1 MGAGTVKL
9 SAQGS
14 HAQATELG
22 VSEREAFRD
31 GFRRVGLQAPAGGS
45 REVVAVDLGRIA
57 YAEALAL
64 QRRLARARQLGE
76 APDML
81 LLCEHPPVVTL
92 GRASRPQHLLAGPA
106 ELARRGVACVE
117 VERGGDVTY
126 HGPGQ
131 LVGYPILDLRGHGED
146 LHRYLRTLEAVL
158 IGVAARF
165 GVEAARVPGKTG
177 VWVGHDAA
185 RPSAPEAGAPP
196 AGAARKLASIGVH
209 VSRWI
214 TWHGFALNVTGEAL
228 SGFDLIVPCGLS
240 GVRMTSLEAEGGRG
254 VSLAEAAAAVRESF
268 ADVFGVEVA
277 AAGLAAV
284 ADDSSK
290 APRSV

>member
-1 MGAGTVKL
+1 MKL
-9 SAQGS
+9 PAQGS
-14 HAQATELG
+14 HAQAIELG

-45 REVVAVDLGRIA
+45 RGVVAVDLGRIA

-76 APDML
+76 APDTL

-92 GRASRPQHLLAGPA
+92 GRASRPQHLLAGRA
-106 ELARRGVACVE
+106 ELARRGVGCVE

-146 LHRYLRTLEAVL
+146 LHRYLRALEETLIRA
-158 IGVAARF
+158 AARF
-165 GVEAARVPGKTG
+165 AVVAGRIPGKTG
-177 VWVGHDAA
+177 VWVERSTRLAQVGEQGEAA
-185 RPSAPEAGAPP
+185 ERGSRP
-196 AGAARKLASIGVH
+196 RKLASIGVH